1 MVGNMKEYKG
11 FSSGIS
17 RAVLGKATFHR
28 KNIFNRNKFVLFA
41 ENIKRTDFGYT
52 ALIKSNCNSIESFR
66 IKTPIIT
73 LSDSKILNEINE
85 DDIIKIEPDGNITIV
100 WESNSQHNSLLLTER
115 CNCKC
120 LTCPQ
125 PPKAH
130 ENNFFD
136 LNMRIL
142 KLAEPE
148 KTKQIGITGGE
159 PTLSKNQLIQIIKH
173 CRDNYP
179 DTTISLL
186 SNGKNFSSFKFTKQI
201 AEINHPRLVF
211 CISLCSDTDTEHDRL
226 VGAKGSFYETIAGL
240 HNLALFKQKIEL
252 RTVIHKLNYKRLP
265 QLSEFYYRN
274 FPFAIHV
281 ALMGMEVTGLC
292 LENIDELWI
301 DPFEYRDIL
310 KEAVIQNNRRL
321 MNVSIYNI
329 PLCLIHKDVWSFSRQ
344 SISPWKNIY
353 LPICDSCGV
362 KDNCCGIFSTSGG
375 WQSKNIK
382 PVS

>member
-1 MVGNMKEYKG
+1 
-11 FSSGIS
+11 
-17 RAVLGKATFHR
+17 
-28 KNIFNRNKFVLFA
+28 
-41 ENIKRTDFGYT
+41 
-52 ALIKSNCNSIESFR
+52 
-66 IKTPIIT
+66 
-73 LSDSKILNEINE
+73 
-85 DDIIKIEPDGNITIV
+85 
-100 WESNSQHNSLLLTER
+100 
-115 CNCKC
+115 
-120 LTCPQ
+120 
-125 PPKAH
+125 
-130 ENNFFD
+130 
-136 LNMRIL
+136 MRVL

-148 KTKQIGITGGE
+148 NTKQIGITGGE
-159 PTLSKNQLIQIIKH
+159 PTLAKKQLFCILEY

-179 DTTISLL
+179 DATISLL
-186 SNGKNFSSFKFTKQI
+186 SNGKKFSSFEFTKQI
-201 AEINHPRLVF
+201 AEINHPNLIF

-252 RTVIHKLNYKRLP
+252 RTVIHRLNYKRLP

-274 FPFAIHV
+274 FPFVIHI

-310 KEAVIQNNRRL
+310 REAIIQNNRRL

-329 PLCLIHKDVWSFSRQ
+329 PLCLIDKDVWSFSRQ
-344 SISPWKNIY
+344 SISPWKNVY